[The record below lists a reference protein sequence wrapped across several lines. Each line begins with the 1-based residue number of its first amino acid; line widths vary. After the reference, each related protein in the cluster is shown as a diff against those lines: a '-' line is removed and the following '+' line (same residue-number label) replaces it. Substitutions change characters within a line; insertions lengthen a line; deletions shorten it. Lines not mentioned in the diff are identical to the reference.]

1 MFGKEHPKQL
11 NRAKKIAAKGG
22 MWLNVATLY
31 LAAVI
36 ISSKIYKYVKTPLW
50 RVVSTAALCLIFV
63 ATASFA
69 PVDGINAQTVV
80 DYGYEEMD
88 EAEIEALEN
97 GEVPEEFIADSG
109 DDEDDG
115 ASLDDLLE
123 HIDEEDEETV
133 GSEENVGDSE
143 ITFDK
148 TAWNLLLINKQHPA
162 PDDYTFTLDTIKGSM
177 KCDERIITPLAQMF
191 KAAADDGIN
200 LEVRSPYRD
209 ISRQEYLFDRK
220 MKLYLNRG
228 YSYMDAYKE
237 ASSVVTVPGASEHQ
251 IGISL
256 DITSDTYSV
265 LDEGFEN
272 TEAGKWL
279 KDNSY
284 RFGFI
289 LRYPKGKEDI
299 TGIIYEPW
307 HYRYVGV
314 DAATV
319 IYERGITLE
328 EFIDS
333 L

>member
-22 MWLNVATLY
+22 KWLDIATFY
-31 LAAVI
+31 LACVI
-36 ISSKIYKYVKTPLW
+36 ISSKIYKMIKTPVW
-50 RVVSTAALCLIFV
+50 RVVTTAMICVIFV

-69 PVDGINAQTVV
+69 PVDGIEVKAE
-80 DYGYEEMD
+80 DLYEYVEMD
-88 EAEIEALEN
+88 DEEIEALEN
-97 GEVPEEFIADSG
+97 GEVPEEYLVTEAEEQDDS
-109 DDEDDG
+109 

-123 HIDEEDEETV
+123 QMDEDEEDQADETNEDAEV
-133 GSEENVGDSE
+133 V
-143 ITFDK
+143 FDK
-148 TAWNLLLINKQHPA
+148 TAWNLVLINKQHPV
-162 PDDYTFTLDTIKGSM
+162 PENYTFTLGTIKGSM
-177 KCDERIITPLAQMF
+177 KCDERIIAPLTQMF

-256 DITSDTYSV
+256 DITSDTYSA
-265 LDEGFEN
+265 LNEGFED
-272 TEAGKWL
+272 TEAGQWL
-279 KDNSY
+279 MNNSY
-284 RFGFI
+284 RYGFI

-314 DAATV
+314 EAATV
-319 IYERGITLE
+319 IYEKQITLE